1 MLATPPFHHRFHFGR
16 QALLHYTDISVL
28 FFGGGLVSVLTAAC
42 PVRDTRLSCIH
53 SNTTFEMK
61 QETSEI
67 KANGYLHGHELTDI
81 PVLNP
86 CEWFGETWLIEI
98 RGSYPPTQCP
108 GMAGTQNPLVL
119 TGAFSTSMPAAALSV
134 ICDKYLEPQKHQ
146 PELLSSGP
154 FQNSSQASQEY
165 SRIFC
170 T

>member
-1 MLATPPFHHRFHFGR
+1 MFPF
-16 QALLHYTDISVL
+16 
-28 FFGGGLVSVLTAAC
+28 LTAAC

-134 ICDKYLEPQKHQ
+134 ICDKYLEPQNISLK
-146 PELLSSGP
+146 
-154 FQNSSQASQEY
+154 Y
-165 SRIFC
+165 
-170 T
+170 